1 MLPKQTFWNTKKTV
15 VCRNMHCQHIFWRL
29 SCAPSL
35 SSFGHD
41 ASVWEKYH
49 GAVSSVVLPSSRVQS
64 SLQAKSS
71 FSTCPKGSIGSLAS
85 DSNSRIWA
93 TFPPKY
99 QNSRTLPHNLHKK
112 SLRFPEGRT
121 SKKGSHVSFI
131 WCLILGVIYARWQNC
146 YKHYSKL
153 M

>member
-71 FSTCPKGSIGSLAS
+71 LSSSHCPGQCHHLAHVRRDPLVVWLQTVIPEFERRSPQNTKTPGRSHTTCIKRAY
-85 DSNSRIWA
+85 D
-93 TFPPKY
+93 
-99 QNSRTLPHNLHKK
+99 
-112 SLRFPEGRT
+112 SLRAEQA
-121 SKKGSHVSFI
+121 KKAPMSVSF
-131 WCLILGVIYARWQNC
+131 GV
-146 YKHYSKL
+146 
-153 M
+153 